1 MGKKS
6 ENGKILKIKKK
17 KLFTADPS
25 PIPNPQPQSPIPN
38 LQSPIPIQKINNCK
52 KIGKNGYIYI
62 KNERRGSKK

>member
-25 PIPNPQPQSPIPN
+25 PIPNPQPQSPIP
-38 LQSPIPIQKINNCK
+38 IQKINNCK